1 MKKRF
6 SVYMIIVGCRMFGFA
21 VNYFVLA
28 NNLAEGG
35 FTGIG
40 LLLYYQFGIPLG
52 VFFIFSNL
60 PLVIIGYFLWGKGFT
75 LKTILGVAVSSLA
88 VEILAPFQFQ
98 TDNLL
103 LAAIYGGLLSGAGLG
118 IVMRYGG
125 TTGGND
131 ILARIIQ
138 RYKGMSVG
146 QFYLAIDSVILTMV
160 ALIHGLEVAL
170 YSIIVVYMA
179 SIVIDFIL
187 EGVDS
192 SRQCIII
199 TNHVADITA
208 FITNEMH
215 RGYTLLHAKG
225 GYDKREKEIIFC
237 VVGRREM
244 FELRK
249 AILKIDA
256 QAFIII
262 GNVRE
267 IYGLGFK
274 ERAEERKKLIK
285 SAT

>member
-1 MKKRF
+1 
-6 SVYMIIVGCRMFGFA
+6 
-21 VNYFVLA
+21 
-28 NNLAEGG
+28 
-35 FTGIG
+35 
-40 LLLYYQFGIPLG
+40 
-52 VFFIFSNL
+52 
-60 PLVIIGYFLWGKGFT
+60 
-75 LKTILGVAVSSLA
+75 
-88 VEILAPFQFQ
+88 
-98 TDNLL
+98 
-103 LAAIYGGLLSGAGLG
+103 
-118 IVMRYGG
+118 
-125 TTGGND
+125 
-131 ILARIIQ
+131 
-138 RYKGMSVG
+138 MSVG

-215 RGYTLLHAKG
+215 RGYTLLYAKG
-225 GYDKREKEIIFC
+225 GYDKREKEIILS

>member
-1 MKKRF
+1 MKKIF
-6 SVYMIIVGCRMFGFA
+6 SVFMIIVGCFIFGFA

-225 GYDKREKEIIFC
+225 GYDKREKEIILS